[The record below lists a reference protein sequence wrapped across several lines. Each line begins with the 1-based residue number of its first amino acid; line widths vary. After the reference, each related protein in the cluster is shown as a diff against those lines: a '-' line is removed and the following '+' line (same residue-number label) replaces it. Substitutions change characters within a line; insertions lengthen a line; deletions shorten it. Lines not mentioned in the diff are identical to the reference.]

1 MATRAAKRA
10 FVPWAVSVCHDRSG
24 YAIINHFH
32 YTRVLKT
39 RHERRQDKAKFGEK
53 AEFMCDK

>member
-1 MATRAAKRA
+1 MVYQGVEK
-10 FVPWAVSVCHDRSG
+10 
-24 YAIINHFH
+24 
-32 YTRVLKT
+32 